1 MFHKYLLFIT
11 LFLSTTLFSWAQR
24 IEGRIVDERS
34 MGLPSTTVVLFSS
47 QDSTMIN
54 GATTDENGYFQIS
67 TSPGNYYI
75 MVSFVGYDENV
86 VGDIKVGDQPVDLGT
101 IEMTPSALSLSEV
114 EVVEKKEQMELK
126 LDKRVYN
133 VQQDLSNIGSNAAEI
148 LDNIPSITV
157 DVEGNISLRG
167 SGNVRILIN
176 GKPSGLVSAGDMESL
191 RQLMGD
197 QIERIEVITNP
208 SARYDAEGEVG
219 IINIILKEEKR
230 KGVNGSFEV
239 TGGYPDNYRAG
250 FNLNYRRQK
259 INFFAGASAAY
270 SRFPG
275 GGSSYQSFFNSD
287 TTYAF
292 EREQYRERGGVGGNF
307 RTGADLYINDKNT
320 LSISGLISLSDDNNT
335 VDLDYR
341 DYNDENILTQTVD
354 RFQDEQE
361 DELTLQGSI
370 QYRKTFDKEG
380 KEWTVEFQYIDDD
393 DSELAD
399 ISEFSSSGDTLY
411 QRSSNVEDQRNILIQ
426 SDFIVPIGEDG
437 KFETGIRNTF
447 RRIDN
452 IFLVEEM
459 DANGSFQALPGFD
472 NDFTFLENIYAGYVM
487 YGNEKGPWGYQLG
500 LRLEYSDISTELIS
514 TNQVNRRDYLNL
526 FPSAHFTYKIKK
538 NNTLQLSYSRR
549 LSRPGFRSLLPFSSF
564 SDNRN
569 LRLGNPNLDPEYTHS
584 MEAGYLFYFNRGS
597 LLGSAYYRYRTG
609 VIERITTVDSEGI
622 SYRLPV
628 NLAVENAYGIEF
640 NMSYDVNEWWN
651 VNTNFNFYRAITEG
665 QYLDQELYRDALTWN
680 NRTTSKMTVFGD
692 IDIQL
697 SLDYQAPE
705 QTTQGRR
712 RAITVVDFGAT
723 KDIWNKRATITF
735 SIRDVFNSRRWRS
748 ETFGE
753 DFFFETDFQ
762 WRARQFLITFN
773 YRLNQEPKRGGDR
786 GSQGGGMDDM

>member
-1 MFHKYLLFIT
+1 MNTKYFFFTVLFGFIS
-11 LFLSTTLFSWAQR
+11 LAAVSQR
-24 IEGRIVDERS
+24 IEGRILDEMD
-34 MGLPSTTVVLFSS
+34 MGLPSATVVLFASPDSS
-47 QDSTMIN
+47 MIN
-54 GATTDENGYFQIS
+54 GATTDDQGYFRI
-67 TSPGNYYI
+67 TTTPGDYYLVI
-75 MVSFVGYDENV
+75 SFVGYNEKVIDEITVGESV
-86 VGDIKVGDQPVDLGT
+86 VGLGEIKLKPN
-101 IEMTPSALSLSEV
+101 SLSLSEV

-148 LDNIPSITV
+148 LDNIPSVTV

-230 KGVNGSFEV
+230 KGVNGSFEL

-270 SRFPG
+270 SKFPG
-275 GGSSYQSFFNSD
+275 GGTSYQSFFNSD
-287 TTYAF
+287 TTYSF
-292 EREQYRERGGVGGNF
+292 EREQERERGGIGGNF
-307 RTGADLYINDKNT
+307 RTGADIYLNEKNT
-320 LSISGLISLSDDNNT
+320 LSVSGLISLSDDNNT
-335 VDLDYR
+335 VDLNYR

-361 DELTLQGSI
+361 DELTLEGSI
-370 QYRKTFDKEG
+370 QYRRTFDKEG
-380 KEWTVEFQYIDDD
+380 KEWTVDFKYIDDD
-393 DSELAD
+393 DTELAD
-399 ISEFSSSGDTLY
+399 ISEFSSNGDTLF

-426 SDFIVPIGEDG
+426 SDFILPIGENG

-452 IFLVEEM
+452 DFLVEEIV
-459 DANGSFQALPGFD
+459 DGEFQPLDGFN
-472 NDFTFLENIYAGYVM
+472 NDFTYLENIYAGYVM
-487 YGNEKGPWGYQLG
+487 FGNESGPWGYQLG
-500 LRLEYSDISTELIS
+500 LRLEYSDISTELIN
-514 TNQVNRRDYLNL
+514 TNEVNRRDYLNL
-526 FPSAHFTYKIKK
+526 FPSAHFTYKLKK

-549 LSRPGFRSLLPFSSF
+549 LSRPGFRSLLPFSNF

-569 LRLGNPNLDPEYTHS
+569 LRLGNPDLDPEFTHS
-584 MEAGYLFYFNRGS
+584 AEAGYLYYFNRGS
-597 LLGSAYYRYRTG
+597 LLGSVYYRYRTG
-609 VIERITTVDSEGI
+609 VIERITTVDSEGV

-640 NMSYDVNEWWN
+640 NASFDVNEWWN
-651 VNTNFNFYRAITEG
+651 INTNFNFYRAITEG
-665 QYLDQELYRDALTWN
+665 QYLDQELNRDALTWN
-680 NRTTSKMTVFGD
+680 NRTTSKMTVFND

-697 SLDYQAPE
+697 SLDYRAPE
-705 QTTQGRR
+705 RTTQGRR
-712 RAITVVDFGAT
+712 RAITVMDFGAT
-723 KDIWNKRATITF
+723 KDILNKRGTITF
-735 SIRDVFNSRRWRS
+735 SIRDLFNSRRWRS
-748 ETFGE
+748 ETFGD
-753 DFFFETDFQ
+753 DFYFETDFQ

-773 YRLNQEPKRGGDR
+773 YRLNQDKSRNRGEGTPPA
-786 GSQGGGMDDM
+786 GGMDDM

>member
-1 MFHKYLLFIT
+1 MINKYILLVIT
-11 LFLSTTLFSWAQR
+11 SVFLATVSYAQR
-24 IEGRIVDERS
+24 IEGRVMDE
-34 MGLPSTTVVLFSS
+34 MDLGLPSATVVLLSAADSS
-47 QDSTMIN
+47 MIN
-54 GATTDENGYFQIS
+54 GATTDDQGYFQLT
-67 TSPGNYYI
+67 TSPGNYYLV
-75 MVSFVGYDENV
+75 VSFVGYDEEV
-86 VGDIKVGDQPVDLGT
+86 IGDIRVERSVVQLG
-101 IEMTPSALSLSEV
+101 IIAMKPSSLSLSEV

-219 IINIILKEEKR
+219 IINIVLKEEKR
-230 KGVNGSFEV
+230 KGVNGSFELTAGV
-239 TGGYPDNYRAG
+239 PDNYRAG

-259 INFFAGASAAY
+259 INFFAGASAAC
-270 SRFPG
+270 SKFPG
-275 GGSSYQSFFNSD
+275 GGTSYQSFFNSD

-307 RTGADLYINDKNT
+307 RTGADIYINEKNT
-320 LSISGLISLSDDNNT
+320 LSVSGLVSLSDDKNT

-341 DYNDENILTQTVD
+341 DFNDENILTQTVD

-361 DELTLQGSI
+361 DELTLEGSI
-370 QYRKTFDKEG
+370 QYRRTFDQEG
-380 KEWTVEFQYIDDD
+380 KEWTIDFKYIDDD
-393 DSELAD
+393 DTELAE
-399 ISEFSSSGDTLY
+399 ISEFSSLGDTLY
-411 QRSSNVEDQRNILIQ
+411 QRSSNTEDQRNILIQ
-426 SDFIVPIGEDG
+426 SDFIVPVGEDG
-437 KFETGIRNTF
+437 KFETGFRNTF

-452 IFLVEEM
+452 VFLVEEI
-459 DANGSFQALPGFD
+459 DFDGQFEALPGFD

-487 YGNEKGPWGYQLG
+487 FGNETGPWGYQLG
-500 LRLEYSDISTELIS
+500 LRLEYSDITTELIN
-514 TNQVNRRDYLNL
+514 TNEVNRRDYLNL

-549 LSRPGFRSLLPFSSF
+549 LSRPGFRSLLPFSNF

-569 LRLGNPNLDPEYTHS
+569 LRLGNPDLDPEFTHS
-584 MEAGYLFYFNRGS
+584 LEAGYLYYFNRGS

-609 VIERITTVDSEGI
+609 VIERITTVDSDGI
-622 SYRLPV
+622 SYRIPV

-640 NMSYDVNEWWN
+640 NMSYDINEWWN
-651 VNTNFNFYRAITEG
+651 LNTNFNFYRAITEG

-680 NRTTSKMTVFGD
+680 NRTTSKLTLFKEV
-692 IDIQL
+692 DIQL

-712 RAITVVDFGAT
+712 RAITVLDFGAT
-723 KDIWNKRATITF
+723 KDIWNKRATITV
-735 SIRDVFNSRRWRS
+735 SVRDMFNSRRWRS

-773 YRLNQEPKRGGDR
+773 YRLNQDKRRGGEKP
-786 GSQGGGMDDM
+786 SYTGMDDM

>member
-1 MFHKYLLFIT
+1 MNIKHVLLVT
-11 LFLSTTLFSWAQR
+11 VSTILTFGAFAQR
-24 IEGRIVDERS
+24 IEGRVIDE
-34 MGLPSTTVVLFSS
+34 MDIGLPSATVVLFSTA
-47 QDSTMIN
+47 DSSMIN
-54 GATTDENGYFQIS
+54 GATTDGQGYFQIP
-67 TSPGNYYI
+67 TSKGNYYLV
-75 MVSFVGYDENV
+75 VSFVGYNQEIIGGIRVEKAV
-86 VGDIKVGDQPVDLGT
+86 VQLGK
-101 IEMTPSALSLSEV
+101 IAMEPSSLSLSEV

-148 LDNIPSITV
+148 LDNIPSVTV
-157 DVEGNISLRG
+157 DVDGNISLRG

-219 IINIILKEEKR
+219 IINIVLKEEKR
-230 KGVNGSFEV
+230 KGINGSFEV

-270 SRFPG
+270 SKFPG
-275 GGSSYQSFFNSD
+275 GGTSYQSFFNSD

-292 EREQYRERGGVGGNF
+292 EREQDRERGGIGGNF
-307 RTGADLYINDKNT
+307 RTGADIYFNEKNT
-320 LSISGLISLSDDNNT
+320 LSVSGLVSLSDDNNT

-341 DYNDENILTQTVD
+341 DFNDENILTQTVD
-354 RFQDEQE
+354 RFQDERE
-361 DELTLQGSI
+361 DELTLEGSI
-370 QYRKTFDKEG
+370 LYRKTFDKKG

-393 DSELAD
+393 DTELAD
-399 ISEFSSSGDTLY
+399 ISEFSSNGDTLY
-411 QRSSNVEDQRNILIQ
+411 QRSSNTEDQRNILIQ
-426 SDFIVPIGEDG
+426 SDYIIPVGENG
-437 KFETGIRNTF
+437 KFETGFRNTF

-452 IFLVEEM
+452 VFLVEEM
-459 DANGSFQALPGFD
+459 ASDGQFQALPGFD

-487 YGNEKGPWGYQLG
+487 FGNEKGPWGYQLG
-500 LRLEYSDISTELIS
+500 LRLEYSDITTELIN
-514 TNQVNRRDYLNL
+514 TNEVNRRDYLNL
-526 FPSAHFTYKIKK
+526 FPSAHFTYQIKK

-549 LSRPGFRSLLPFSSF
+549 LSRPGFRSLLPFSNF

-569 LRLGNPNLDPEYTHS
+569 LRLGNPNLDPEFTHS
-584 MEAGYLFYFNRGS
+584 MEAGYLYFFNRGS
-597 LLGSAYYRYRTG
+597 LLASAYYRYRTG
-609 VIERITTVDSEGI
+609 VIERITTVDSDGI

-640 NMSYDVNEWWN
+640 NMSYDISEWWN
-651 VNTNFNFYRAITEG
+651 LNTNFNFYRAITEG
-665 QYLDQELYRDALTWN
+665 QYLDQELFRDALTWN
-680 NRTTSKMTVFGD
+680 NRTTSKLTLFKN
-692 IDIQL
+692 IDVQL
-697 SLDYQAPE
+697 ALDYQAPE

-712 RAITVVDFGAT
+712 RAITVLDFGAT
-723 KDIWNKRATITF
+723 KDIWNKRATITL
-735 SIRDVFNSRRWRS
+735 SVRDVFNSRRWRS
-748 ETFGE
+748 ETIGD

-773 YRLNQEPKRGGDR
+773 YRLNQDNKRGGER
-786 GSQGGGMDDM
+786 PSSEGMGDM